1 MVAPYGVVVSTR
13 TFRVRAAAI
22 AAAFVAGAALAACG
36 GSSGTGSP
44 VPIVSSVTA
53 PAPALPLATPSP
65 GASASPTASPKPGT
79 AAAKPTPTPAPAPSV
94 TPLAGPTTPGSGSAA
109 NYTQIVNG
117 QPWPTSFRPY
127 CANAVKNP
135 SAPCPLNNA
144 LPDSGATLASGSSAI
159 VTAMSAAGDLE
170 FGFWHGEDAGGVPVY
185 TATASDPLV
194 TVTCTQYCQAG
205 SVAINIPSNARPEA
219 AICPG
224 DCQMAVIEP
233 SGTEYDLYGQSPA
246 YSGGSTLSV
255 LGLAWSS
262 ITGMGIDPNGMSLTL
277 PGRGGGAVSNGTMMA
292 TLSQPTVAEIASGT
306 IAHAININVPCE
318 SGQVFPGSNAE
329 DCASNFGYTG
339 PPAGSRFQLVLT
351 NAQIDGT
358 AGNSIGYTAANTAA
372 WERAILHA
380 MHNYGAYATITCGRA
395 CGDRVN
401 IYMENGTQYAA
412 FGGTWPVS
420 TYNWASPGNNGAVGS
435 VPTNWR
441 PGGLNWAAAL
451 QIVSPCYA
459 LEQC

>member
-1 MVAPYGVVVSTR
+1 LPVASVAP
-13 TFRVRAAAI
+13 
-22 AAAFVAGAALAACG
+22 
-36 GSSGTGSP
+36 
-44 VPIVSSVTA
+44 
-53 PAPALPLATPSP
+53 
-65 GASASPTASPKPGT
+65 ASSPTASST
-79 AAAKPTPTPAPAPSV
+79 A
-94 TPLAGPTTPGSGSAA
+94 SGGGESAA

-117 QPWPTSFRPY
+117 QPWPASFRPY
-127 CANAVKNP
+127 CVNVVKNP
-135 SAPCPLNNA
+135 SAPCPLNNT
-144 LPDSGATLASGSSAI
+144 LPDSGATLASGSGSIVSA
-159 VTAMSAAGDLE
+159 MNAAGDLE
-170 FGFWHGEDAGGVPVY
+170 FGFWHGEDSGGFPVY
-185 TATASDPLV
+185 TAKSTDPMV
-194 TVTCTQYCQAG
+194 TVTCNQYCQAS
-205 SVAINIPSNARPEA
+205 SVAINIPSKARPEA

-233 SGTEYDLYGQSPA
+233 NGTEYDLYGQSPA

-255 LGLAWSS
+255 IGLAWSS
-262 ITGMGIDPNGMSLTL
+262 ISGMGIDPNGLSLSA
-277 PGRGGGAVSNGTMMA
+277 PGNGGGDVSNGTMMA
-292 TLSQPTVAEIASGT
+292 TLSEPTVAEISSGT

-329 DCASNFGYTG
+329 DCVSNFGYTG

-358 AGNSIGYTAANTAA
+358 AANSIGYNAANTAA

-395 CGDRVN
+395 CGDRIN

-420 TYNWASPGNNGAVGS
+420 TYNWSSPGNNGGVGS
-435 VPTNWR
+435 VPSNWR
-441 PGGLNWAAAL
+441 PGGLNWATAV